1 MNKKLKALTALET
14 IMLCYEHGQFEF
26 AVIHIDLYD
35 HNKKLIAKVY
45 GNPWPDSIIYHMSY
59 FTIPV
64 DDNDYSCKC
73 GDERSC
79 CIHSLLKIAAK
90 TRHMLVTTT
99 DGSVYE
105 IPILAWRGGNV
116 PKKKIYDPEEER
128 DQDEIM
134 HVTYIGRKDE
144 TTNKG

>member
-14 IMLCYEHGQFEF
+14 IMLCYEHDQFEF

-45 GNPWPDSIIYHMSY
+45 GNSKPSSFVEHMSI
-59 FTIPV
+59 FTIPS
-64 DDNDYSCKC
+64 DDICLCKC
-73 GDERSC
+73 GDNRPC
-79 CIHSLLKIAAK
+79 CIHDIFKIAAK
-90 TRHMLVTTT
+90 TRYMLVTTT

-105 IPILAWRGGNV
+105 IPVLAWRGGNI
-116 PKKKIYDPEEER
+116 PKKKIYDPKEEQ

-144 TTNKG
+144 TVNKG